1 MKIES
6 RSNATFFWRKN
17 IFLSK
22 KSRVRMS
29 ARMKKNIAFALF
41 KNNTVKE

>member
-6 RSNATFFWRKN
+6 RSNATFFVE
-17 IFLSK
+17 K

-29 ARMKKNIAFALF
+29 ARMKKNNAFALF